1 MLPLVKLYNN
11 IKCFAPMLGA
21 VFVLFAITSCNHTTF
36 STLTSSK
43 RNELLADTNRQR
55 ARQGISPLALSE
67 QLSTSAE
74 HLAQKAATATSPQAG
89 PIDPLG
95 RLIREG
101 VFARF
106 ALSCTI
112 TADSAE
118 NAFHELFAN
127 PLHAGK
133 LQHTGI
139 SHIGFGLASSGARV
153 VLVVDMARLVD
164 AVDTEEISRKLMKQ
178 IHHNRARIEAVA
190 IAQDTRLMD
199 AAARMNREFAAS
211 GRSSEA
217 LIESVKSDLAG
228 SQMTLGKITISFQ
241 TASLPEDIVLAER
254 TSDPTARYLGIAV
267 TQANVQG
274 QDAGAIIVTLIL
286 GSPQQTDTP
295 DSNTAARRPKPRA
308 MPDGHRPSKKATLE
322 EQAWLATLVG
332 NHKKAA
338 QLFMKAYRQTN
349 NAKLLYEAARA
360 HARNRE
366 IAAALEKMNQYAAL
380 CESECTDEE
389 KVTTGEMIKK
399 LKRGESIFAT
409 SKESQY
415 SLEAKRFFILGQ
427 KLFADGE
434 WEGSID
440 AFSQAYA
447 YAPHP
452 DLIYNMGL
460 AHLKAGH
467 IGDALDFFQEYQR
480 QVPEAKSTEQ
490 AQQLFE
496 IGVEL
501 YNVGQFDAA
510 AKRFT
515 MAYSFLPLD
524 EILYNLALC
533 HQAMGDKTEA
543 LRLFQELTD
552 RTEDKAQKAE
562 YLKRIEELNP

>member
-1 MLPLVKLYNN
+1 MLLLVKLYNN
-11 IKCFAPMLGA
+11 IKQLAPVLGA
-21 VFVLFAITSCNHTTF
+21 VFILFTITSCNHTTF
-36 STLTSSK
+36 STLTNSK
-43 RNELLADTNRQR
+43 RNELLADANRQR

-74 HLAQKAATATSPQAG
+74 HLAQKVASAVPPQTG
-89 PIDPLG
+89 PSDPLG

-106 ALSCTI
+106 ALSCTV

-118 NAFHELFAN
+118 NAFRELFAN

-139 SHIGFGLASSGARV
+139 SHIGFGLASNGGRV

-164 AVDTEEISRKLMKQ
+164 TVNTEEIARKLMDQ

-199 AAARMNREFAAS
+199 AAARMNREFSAS
-211 GRSSEA
+211 GKSSEA

-254 TSDPTARYLGIAV
+254 TSDPTARYIGIAV
-267 TQANVQG
+267 NQANVQG

-295 DSNTAARRPKPRA
+295 DNNAARRPKPRA

-349 NAKLLYEAARA
+349 NSKLLYEAARA

-366 IAAALEKMNQYAAL
+366 IAAALDKMNQYAAL
-380 CESECTDEE
+380 CETECNEEE
-389 KVTTGEMIKK
+389 KATAEEMVEK

-409 SKESQY
+409 SKEAQY

-434 WEGSID
+434 WEGAID

-460 AHLKAGH
+460 AHLKAGN

-515 MAYSFLPLD
+515 MAYGFLPLD

-543 LRLFQELTD
+543 LRLFQELADKTD
-552 RTEDKAQKAE
+552 DKAQKAE